1 MKIALIG
8 ATGHV
13 GHYFLNEALLRGH
26 TVSALVRDP
35 GKLAAR
41 DGLNVVQADVS
52 DPAQVASAV
61 AGHEV
66 VISAFNGGWG
76 SADLRARHAAGSQ
89 AILDGVKRSGVPRL
103 LVLGGAGSLEIA
115 PGQRLVDSPEF
126 PEQWKQGALGGRRR
140 PRPAARRATTG
151 LGVPQPG
158 DAPRTGQRSGKFR
171 LGGDQV
177 LFRRQGREPDFP
189 GRPGA
194 GHARRGR
201 AAPSSSP
208 ALHRGLL
215 KSQGALS
222 GAFVVSPR
230 TSPPA

>member
-13 GHYFLNEALLRGH
+13 GHYFLNEALQRGH
-26 TVSALVRDP
+26 AVTALVRDP
-35 GKLAAR
+35 SKLAAR
-41 DGLNVVQADVS
+41 DGLCVVQADVS

-76 SADLRARHAAGSQ
+76 SADLR
-89 AILDGVKRSGVPRL
+89 LDGVKRSGVPRL

-126 PEQWKQGALGGRRR
+126 PEQWKQGALGAADALDQLRGEQRLDWVFLS
-140 PRPAARRATTG
+140 PAM
-151 LGVPQPG
+151 LLEP
-158 DAPRTGQRSGKFR
+158 GQRSGKFR

-177 LFRRQGREPDFP
+177 LFDAKGESRISLEDLAVAMLDEAEQPRHHRQRFTV
-189 GRPGA
+189 A
-194 GHARRGR
+194 Y
-201 AAPSSSP
+201 
-208 ALHRGLL
+208 
-215 KSQGALS
+215 
-222 GAFVVSPR
+222 
-230 TSPPA
+230 

>member
-13 GHYFLNEALLRGH
+13 GHYFLNEALQRGH
-26 TVSALVRDP
+26 AVTALVRDP
-35 GKLAAR
+35 SKLAAR
-41 DGLNVVQADVS
+41 DGLGVVQADVS

-126 PEQWKQGALGGRRR
+126 PEQWKQGALGAPTPSTNCAASNDWTGCSS
-140 PRPAARRATTG
+140 ARRCSSNPASAAASSASAATRSCLT
-151 LGVPQPG
+151 
-158 DAPRTGQRSGKFR
+158 PRARAG
-171 LGGDQV
+171 
-177 LFRRQGREPDFP
+177 FP
-189 GRPGA
+189 WKTWR
-194 GHARRGR
+194 
-201 AAPSSSP
+201 
-208 ALHRGLL
+208 
-215 KSQGALS
+215 
-222 GAFVVSPR
+222 
-230 TSPPA
+230 

>member
-13 GHYFLNEALLRGH
+13 GHYFLNEALQRGH
-26 TVSALVRDP
+26 AVTALVRDP
-35 GKLAAR
+35 SKLAAR
-41 DGLNVVQADVS
+41 DGLCVVQADVS

-76 SADLRARHAAGSQ
+76 SA
-89 AILDGVKRSGVPRL
+89 GVPRL

-126 PEQWKQGALGGRRR
+126 PEQWKQGALGAADALDQLRGEQRLDWVFLS
-140 PRPAARRATTG
+140 PAM
-151 LGVPQPG
+151 LLEP
-158 DAPRTGQRSGKFR
+158 GQRSGKFR

-177 LFRRQGREPDFP
+177 LFDAKGESRISLEDLAVAMLDEAEQPRHHRQRFTV
-189 GRPGA
+189 A
-194 GHARRGR
+194 Y
-201 AAPSSSP
+201 
-208 ALHRGLL
+208 
-215 KSQGALS
+215 
-222 GAFVVSPR
+222 
-230 TSPPA
+230 

>member
-13 GHYFLNEALLRGH
+13 GHYFLNEALQRGH
-26 TVSALVRDP
+26 AVTALVRDP
-35 GKLAAR
+35 SKLAAR
-41 DGLNVVQADVS
+41 DGLGVVQADVS

-89 AILDGVKRSGVPRL
+89 AILDGVKRAGVPRL

-126 PEQWKQGALGGRRR
+126 PEQWKQGALGAADALDQLRGEQRLDWVFLSPAMLLEPGQRALVPPRRR
-140 PRPAARRATTG
+140 PGP
-151 LGVPQPG
+151 V
-158 DAPRTGQRSGKFR
+158 
-171 LGGDQV
+171 
-177 LFRRQGREPDFP
+177 RRQGREPDFLEDLAVAMLDEAEQP
-189 GRPGA
+189 R
-194 GHARRGR
+194 H
-201 AAPSSSP
+201 
-208 ALHRGLL
+208 HR
-215 KSQGALS
+215 QRFTVAY
-222 GAFVVSPR
+222 
-230 TSPPA
+230 

>member
-61 AGHEV
+61 ASHEV
-66 VISAFNGGWG
+66 VISAFNGGCG

-126 PEQWKQGALGGRRR
+126 PEQWKQGALGAADALDQLRGEQQLDWVFLS
-140 PRPAARRATTG
+140 PAM
-151 LGVPQPG
+151 LLEP
-158 DAPRTGQRSGKFR
+158 GQRSGKFR

-177 LFRRQGREPDFP
+177 LFDAKGESRISLEDLALAMLDEAEQPRHHRQRFTV
-189 GRPGA
+189 A
-194 GHARRGR
+194 Y
-201 AAPSSSP
+201 
-208 ALHRGLL
+208 
-215 KSQGALS
+215 
-222 GAFVVSPR
+222 
-230 TSPPA
+230 

>member
-13 GHYFLNEALLRGH
+13 GHYFLNEALQRGH
-26 TVSALVRDP
+26 AVTALVRDP
-35 GKLAAR
+35 SKLAAR
-41 DGLNVVQADVS
+41 DGLCVVQADVS

-126 PEQWKQGALGGRRR
+126 PEQWK
-140 PRPAARRATTG
+140 
-151 LGVPQPG
+151 
-158 DAPRTGQRSGKFR
+158 
-171 LGGDQV
+171 
-177 LFRRQGREPDFP
+177 
-189 GRPGA
+189 
-194 GHARRGR
+194 
-201 AAPSSSP
+201 
-208 ALHRGLL
+208 
-215 KSQGALS
+215 
-222 GAFVVSPR
+222 
-230 TSPPA
+230 

>member
-13 GHYFLNEALLRGH
+13 GHYFLNEALQRGH
-26 TVSALVRDP
+26 AVTALVRDP

-41 DGLNVVQADVS
+41 DGLGVVQADVS

-76 SADLRARHAAGSQ
+76 SA
-89 AILDGVKRSGVPRL
+89 DGVKRSGVPRL

-126 PEQWKQGALGGRRR
+126 PEQWKQGALGAADALDQLRGEQRLDWVFLS
-140 PRPAARRATTG
+140 PAM
-151 LGVPQPG
+151 LLEP
-158 DAPRTGQRSGKFR
+158 GQRSGKFR

-177 LFRRQGREPDFP
+177 LFDAKGESRISLEDLAVAMLDEAEQPRHHRQRFTV
-189 GRPGA
+189 A
-194 GHARRGR
+194 Y
-201 AAPSSSP
+201 
-208 ALHRGLL
+208 
-215 KSQGALS
+215 
-222 GAFVVSPR
+222 
-230 TSPPA
+230 

>member
-13 GHYFLNEALLRGH
+13 GYYFLNEALLRGH

-61 AGHEV
+61 ASHEV

-126 PEQWKQGALGGRRR
+126 PEQWKQGALGAADALDQLRGEQQLDWVFLS
-140 PRPAARRATTG
+140 PAM
-151 LGVPQPG
+151 LLEP
-158 DAPRTGQRSGKFR
+158 GQRSGKFR

-177 LFRRQGREPDFP
+177 LFDAKGESRISLEDLALAMLDEAEQPRHHRQRFTV
-189 GRPGA
+189 A
-194 GHARRGR
+194 Y
-201 AAPSSSP
+201 
-208 ALHRGLL
+208 
-215 KSQGALS
+215 
-222 GAFVVSPR
+222 
-230 TSPPA
+230 

>member
-13 GHYFLNEALLRGH
+13 GHYFLNEALQRGH
-26 TVSALVRDP
+26 AVTALVRDP
-35 GKLAAR
+35 SKLAAR
-41 DGLNVVQADVS
+41 DGLCVVQADVS

-115 PGQRLVDSPEF
+115 PASAWWTARNSPSSGSRA
-126 PEQWKQGALGGRRR
+126 PSAPPTPSTNCAASNDWTGCSS
-140 PRPAARRATTG
+140 ARRCSSNPASAAVSSASAATRFCST
-151 LGVPQPG
+151 
-158 DAPRTGQRSGKFR
+158 PRARAG
-171 LGGDQV
+171 
-177 LFRRQGREPDFP
+177 FP
-189 GRPGA
+189 GRPG
-194 GHARRGR
+194 GSHARRGR

-215 KSQGALS
+215 KDQAPLS
-222 GAFVVSPR
+222 GAFVVSLR

>member
-13 GHYFLNEALLRGH
+13 GHYFLNEALQRGH
-26 TVSALVRDP
+26 AVTALVRDP

-41 DGLNVVQADVS
+41 DGLGVVQADVS

-115 PGQRLVDSPEF
+115 
-126 PEQWKQGALGGRRR
+126 
-140 PRPAARRATTG
+140 
-151 LGVPQPG
+151 
-158 DAPRTGQRSGKFR
+158 
-171 LGGDQV
+171 
-177 LFRRQGREPDFP
+177 
-189 GRPGA
+189 
-194 GHARRGR
+194 
-201 AAPSSSP
+201 
-208 ALHRGLL
+208 
-215 KSQGALS
+215 
-222 GAFVVSPR
+222 
-230 TSPPA
+230 

>member
-13 GHYFLNEALLRGH
+13 GHYFLNEALQRGH
-26 TVSALVRDP
+26 AVTALVRDP
-35 GKLAAR
+35 SKLAAR
-41 DGLNVVQADVS
+41 DGLCVVQADVS

-76 SADLRARHAAGSQ
+76 SADLRARHTAGSQ

-115 PGQRLVDSPEF
+115 PASAWWTARNSRAVEAGRPRR
-126 PEQWKQGALGGRRR
+126 RRR
-140 PRPAARRATTG
+140 PRPTARRATTG

-158 DAPRTGQRSGKFR
+158 DAPRTRPAQRQFR

-177 LFRRQGREPDFP
+177 LFDAKGESRISLEDLAVAMLDEAEQPRHHRQRFTV
-189 GRPGA
+189 A
-194 GHARRGR
+194 Y
-201 AAPSSSP
+201 
-208 ALHRGLL
+208 
-215 KSQGALS
+215 
-222 GAFVVSPR
+222 
-230 TSPPA
+230 

>member
-13 GHYFLNEALLRGH
+13 GHYFLNEALQRGH
-26 TVSALVRDP
+26 AVTALVRDP

-41 DGLNVVQADVS
+41 DGLGVVQADVS

-89 AILDGVKRSGVPRL
+89 AILDGVKRSA
-103 LVLGGAGSLEIA
+103 LGAADALDQLRGE
-115 PGQRLVDSPEF
+115 QRLDWVFLSPAMLLE
-126 PEQWKQGALGGRRR
+126 P
-140 PRPAARRATTG
+140 
-151 LGVPQPG
+151 
-158 DAPRTGQRSGKFR
+158 GQRSGKFR

-177 LFRRQGREPDFP
+177 LFDAKGESRISLEDLAVAMLDEAEQPRHHRQRFTV
-189 GRPGA
+189 A
-194 GHARRGR
+194 Y
-201 AAPSSSP
+201 
-208 ALHRGLL
+208 
-215 KSQGALS
+215 
-222 GAFVVSPR
+222 
-230 TSPPA
+230 